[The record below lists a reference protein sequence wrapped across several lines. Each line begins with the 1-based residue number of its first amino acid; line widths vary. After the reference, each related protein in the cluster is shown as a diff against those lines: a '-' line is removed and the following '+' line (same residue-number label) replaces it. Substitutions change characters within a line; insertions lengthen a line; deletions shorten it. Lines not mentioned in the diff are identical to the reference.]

1 MTFVRPRPG
10 TEPTIVFMT
19 AEEHRVLRHLS
30 NALTFPEIA
39 DALGEPRHVVRT
51 HAAAVYRALGVS
63 SRDAAVDSARRL
75 GLLAGPSRGCRRA
88 RAAPRDPR
96 SALVDRDR
104 QPRRD
109 PRDDQS

>member
-19 AEEHRVLRHLS
+19 AEQHRVLRHLS

-51 HAAAVYRALGVS
+51 HVAAVYRALGVS
-63 SRDAAVDSARRL
+63 SRGAAVDSARRL
-75 GLLAGPSRGCRRA
+75 GLLGAPA
-88 RAAPRDPR
+88 RAASCDPRSTVVDREREPGRDPR
-96 SALVDRDR
+96 HD
-104 QPRRD
+104 QP
-109 PRDDQS
+109 

>member
-1 MTFVRPRPG
+1 MTFVRPRSG

-19 AEEHRVLRHLS
+19 AEQHRVLRHLS

-75 GLLAGPSRGCRRA
+75 GLLVDLA

-109 PRDDQS
+109 PRNDQS